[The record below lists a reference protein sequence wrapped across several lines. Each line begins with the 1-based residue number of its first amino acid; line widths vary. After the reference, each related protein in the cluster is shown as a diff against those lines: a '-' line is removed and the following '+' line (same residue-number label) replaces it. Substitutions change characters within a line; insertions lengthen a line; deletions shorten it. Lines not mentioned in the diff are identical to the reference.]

1 MQLLRGIAPIVAE
14 DLLNYFDSIYV
25 SSTLRIVQRNG
36 NNIVRHTP
44 PLFPKELW
52 NVCQATVNDETR
64 TNNQCEGWNTRFL
77 HLVGQH
83 HPAIWKIIKSI
94 KLEERMVATSMAQ
107 HEVGN
112 LNGRKRSRYYVELH
126 TRLRDLCIA
135 YGERNINFLR
145 AAGYNIRF
153 NE

>member
-1 MQLLRGIAPIVAE
+1 MAE

-25 SSTLRIVQRNG
+25 SGTLRIVQRNG

-52 NVCQATVNDETR
+52 NVCQATVNEPR

-77 HLVGQH
+77 YLVGQH
-83 HPAIWKIIKSI
+83 HPSIWKIIKSI

-112 LNGRKRSRYYVELH
+112 LNARKRSRYYVELQPMAFLPMAFLPH
-126 TRLRDLCIA
+126 TKKNSIGIKQKL
-135 YGERNINFLR
+135 
-145 AAGYNIRF
+145 
-153 NE
+153 